1 MSIFISIASY
11 QDPLLV
17 STIFGAYNN
26 AKNKAE
32 LIFSIC
38 DQSDNPINID
48 DLDFADQVRYEHV
61 NPVFSRGPCWARHRA
76 QTFYQEEDYFLQID
90 SHTQFLPNWDE
101 LFKEAL
107 LKIEAAGLTDGYF
120 AKPIITSY
128 PRSFK
133 VLDFERGLFELNTG
147 DKHTKVITYMKDSL
161 FSRGSFSR
169 QIGIP
174 TKHTEI
180 THAYL
185 MAAGCIFTRGK
196 FVKDIPYDPNY
207 YFYGEELSMA
217 LRAFTHGF
225 SFFHIPDVP
234 LFHLYTDVSNIPRK
248 LHWDPEDDANRAIK
262 WHELEQKSL
271 DRLDD
276 LFAGKIEG
284 SMGLGSQRSL
294 KDYAVISGVDLKNK
308 IVLNL
313 EQATESAFLESV
325 EWTKN
330 PIEK

>member
-26 AKNKAE
+26 AKNKDE

-38 DQSDNPINID
+38 DQSDDPINID

-61 NPVFSRGPCWARHRA
+61 NPVFSKGPCWARHRA

-147 DKHTKVITYMKDSL
+147 DKHTQVITYRKDSL

-174 TKHTEI
+174 TQHTEI

>member
-26 AKNKAE
+26 ARNKDE

-38 DQSDNPINID
+38 DQSDDPINID

-133 VLDFERGLFELNTG
+133 VLDFEKGLFELNTG
-147 DKHTKVITYMKDSL
+147 DKHTQVITYRKDSL